1 MLEATVA
8 KAWGLIP
15 SEFKILSDEDKAYMT
30 ALEEVNAEISA
41 TDAYILDK
49 KAEQAA
55 RDAKKSSGGYPRRK
69 R

>member
-15 SEFKILSDEDKAYMT
+15 SKFKVLSDEDKSYMT

-41 TDAYILDK
+41 TDAYIADK
-49 KAEQAA
+49 KTEQAA

>member
-15 SEFKILSDEDKAYMT
+15 SEFKILSDEDKAYMV

-41 TDAYILDK
+41 TDAYIADK
-49 KAEQAA
+49 KAAQATQE
-55 RDAKKSSGGYPRRK
+55 AKKNSGYPRR
-69 R
+69 RR

>member
-1 MLEATVA
+1 MA

-15 SEFKILSDEDKAYMT
+15 SEFKILSDEDKSYMT

-41 TDAYILDK
+41 TDAYIADK

-55 RDAKKSSGGYPRRK
+55 RDAKKSSGYPRRK